1 MCELNTDQFTA
12 LSWLNSS
19 PINQGL
25 MAAQLGSSNQG
36 SLDLEL
42 PPEFSGNHTVSFEP
56 QSFLVPGWSGEG
68 LLSRPGFCIKR
79 AHNALIAD
87 AKNQF
92 KEIIN
97 RNKSHQKIVFS
108 EFLNYI
114 EFKNIHTN
122 KLDNSTKFSNYIS
135 TSKQYAPEIDNFID
149 LYCFRSV
156 TVYLYKARFLLA
168 LATKLEISVDKI
180 DLHNPNSVLSR
191 IFKTGS
197 STELK
202 CESFKIHQYS
212 WYRPSINTSE
222 SVTDI
227 KNNLARISTTEMMKL
242 ATYDLS
248 ELEYSHSYSHKSFGL
263 FVNSLLTSLPTWLEN
278 DGEEQGT
285 PFENLFKTRSKEKL
299 TTLSTKFS
307 GNNLSSLSLS
317 HWMAQENNVL
327 EDWQKVICP
336 EFSGSEFFHGKYT
349 KICQEIQF
357 LTFLIE
363 LSTFQGHDVL
373 PLICSVMN
381 DKHLKSSANEAGQ
394 MSIFNN
400 SEIKETSQVFD
411 RIVLNLTELPKKNPH
426 HYLMSQI
433 SSQLKEL
440 DKSGYLYVFTNQKFF
455 VPSQSDKIEHFLK
468 DTKIEALFNFDQL
481 TGRGEIASYLYIF
494 KKRKHFSKPAFLT
507 PIASSDKESC
517 LSFRWNGN
525 LEIFNKFHSFVGELH
540 RFMDQKS
547 PSSTP
552 IYQGEPAEGVTFDFH
567 QDAILDGL
575 LLSSTSNDSSNI
587 THPNFFKNLTT
598 SCTPFDTFFQ
608 IETLSSEYNSG
619 RKNRVTSEL
628 LGITI
633 RNEERFP
640 LLLIVNYTNP
650 KNIILELTSSDV
662 YQAKLEQYGMAYFQY
677 FGLIPKRNDI
687 NLNVFREYFNTQ
699 LGKQIIQLF
708 LNGGYTKIKSK
719 LRSLLIPKFFL
730 ENQHIP
736 EHLLESFNVFNLTSS
751 EILNSHPETL
761 KENYEKSAMLLDSI
775 VKKYSWHT
783 MSMLSHFKT
792 GLNNSLEKLD
802 QTPAEIFKN
811 PVIVEQ
817 LIKSSS
823 YNIYPKNEDIF
834 PKIPLKNPSDIHL
847 PLTSIETGLEPDN
860 NTHYIQLI
868 SGDKVIVQL
877 YTSDLLAK
885 FMKFILSS
893 AVDMPVSSILQN
905 LKVPSSKELESILIN
920 HTSLRDSISH
930 LEKNCNS
937 RILSILTNNINS

>member
-1 MCELNTDQFTA
+1 M
-12 LSWLNSS
+12 
-19 PINQGL
+19 GL
-25 MAAQLGSSNQG
+25 LGPQLGSSNQG

-42 PPEFSGNHTVSFEP
+42 PAEFTANKTVSFEP
-56 QSFLVPGWSGEG
+56 QSFLVPGWNGEG
-68 LLSRPGFCIKR
+68 LLSRPGFSIKK
-79 AHNALIAD
+79 AHKALIAD

-97 RNKSHQKIVFS
+97 RNISHQKIVFN
-108 EFLNYI
+108 EFLSYL
-114 EFKNIHTN
+114 EFEDIHNN
-122 KLDNSTKFSNYIS
+122 KLDNSVKFSNYIS
-135 TSKQYAPEIDNFID
+135 KSKEYESEIENFID

-156 TVYLYKARFLLA
+156 TVYLYKAKFLLS
-168 LATKLEISVDKI
+168 LASKLEISIEKI

-191 IFKTGS
+191 IFKKGS
-197 STELK
+197 STELN

-212 WYRPSINTSE
+212 WYRPSIYTAE

-227 KNNLARISTTEMMKL
+227 KRNLAKISTTEMMKL

-248 ELEYSHSYSHKSFGL
+248 GLEYSHSYSHKSFGL
-263 FVNSLLTSLPTWLEN
+263 FVNCLLTRLPVWLEN
-278 DGEEQGT
+278 DGEEQES
-285 PFENLFKTRSKEKL
+285 PFENLFKSRPKEKL
-299 TTLSTKFS
+299 STLTTKFA

-317 HWMAQENNVL
+317 HWMAQENNVI

-336 EFSGSEFFHGKYT
+336 EFSGSEFFNGKYT

-373 PLICSVMN
+373 PLICSMMN
-381 DKHLKSSANEAGQ
+381 DKNLKSSANEAGQ
-394 MSIFNN
+394 MSIFSNN
-400 SEIKETSQVFD
+400 EIKESTQNFD
-411 RIVLNLTELPKKNPH
+411 RIVLNLTTLPKKNPH

-440 DKSGYLYVFTNQKFF
+440 DKTGYLYVFTNQKFF
-455 VPSQSDKIEHFLK
+455 VPSHSDKIEHFLK

-494 KKRKHFSKPAFLT
+494 KKRKNFAKPAFLT

-540 RFMDQKS
+540 KFMDQKS

-598 SCTPFDTFFQ
+598 SCTPFDSFFQ

-628 LGITI
+628 LGITV

-730 ENQHIP
+730 QNQLIP
-736 EHLLESFNVFNLTSS
+736 EHLLESFSIFNLTSS

-761 KENYEKSAMLLDSI
+761 KESYEQSAMFLDS
-775 VKKYSWHT
+775 VSSKYSWHT

-823 YNIYPKNEDIF
+823 YSIYPKNEDIF
-834 PKIPLKNPSDIHL
+834 VRIPLKDPSDIHL
-847 PLTSIETGLEPDN
+847 PLTNIEVGLESENDN
-860 NTHYIQLI
+860 HYVQLI

-877 YTSDLLAK
+877 YTSDLLSQ

-893 AVDMPVSSILQN
+893 AIDMPVSAILQN
-905 LKVPSSKELESILIN
+905 LKVPASAELESILIN
-920 HTSLRDSISH
+920 HTSLRDSIGH
-930 LEKNCNS
+930 LEKVCNS